1 MRIVAIL
8 ALITF
13 SIISF
18 ANESIGKLTFEN
30 NLVKVGESN
39 KAKLEIYPI
48 TKMVFE
54 DLKTLENK
62 TFLEF
67 FKVAKVE
74 SLKQNENNPEVW
86 TIDLELISLKEFSV
100 YAPHIWSWKAINI
113 PVEMTNDLR
122 ILNNF
127 QNEKKIIVLESKSV
141 EKKNYTWVI
150 VLSVLALAIFVA
162 IVISVKSRNARL
174 IAQNKWKE
182 IFNNINSREDYE
194 RVYSLRKEWLTK
206 VPEDVPC
213 VQEFFTVMN
222 SCQYKKEW
230 SDIESHQVQN
240 AFDELKIAVDKV

>member
-1 MRIVAIL
+1 MKILTVL
-8 ALITF
+8 ALIIF

-18 ANESIGKLTFEN
+18 ASESVGKLTFEN

-39 KAKLEIYPI
+39 KAQLEIYPI

-62 TFLEF
+62 TFLEY

-74 SLKQNENNPEVW
+74 ALKQNENNPEIW

-127 QNEKKIIVLESKSV
+127 QNEKKIIVLESKSIDQ
-141 EKKNYTWVI
+141 KNYTWIVVLGVFAFAVVI
-150 VLSVLALAIFVA
+150 TI
-162 IVISVKSRNARL
+162 IISVKKRNARI

-213 VQEFFTVMN
+213 VQEFFSVMN
-222 SCQYKKEW
+222 DCQYKKEW
-230 SDIESHQVQN
+230 SDIEKHQVQN
-240 AFDELKIAVDKV
+240 AFDELKVAVDKV